1 MKIGDLVELVGLE
14 DECKGHEKLL
24 CLIGKII
31 YIKAD
36 EGIAFVTFKRR
47 GDFIINIVNLSVI
60 NYDVEDYDEE
70 LEDKPLYKFTVEVI
84 DRCEGHRVE
93 PIVLYSNSKE
103 TAFDEL
109 EFLIPQRIFTDWILE
124 EDV

>member
-1 MKIGDLVELVGLE
+1 MKIGDLVELIGLE

-31 YIKAD
+31 NIEAD
-36 EGIAFVTFKRR
+36 EGTALVEFKRR
-47 GDFIINIVNLSVI
+47 GNFILNIENLSVVDC
-60 NYDVEDYDEE
+60 DVEDYDEE
-70 LEDKPLYKFTVEVI
+70 LEDQPLYKFTVEVI
-84 DRCEGHRVE
+84 DRCESHRVE

-103 TAFDEL
+103 TAFEEL
-109 EFLIPQRIFTDWILE
+109 EFLIPKRIFTDWISK